1 MKIDYN
7 AIKRCIVKC
16 CKQESPVTLDFR
28 VNPDKLNTMVE
39 EYDLTFLDNFIESKP
54 VMFSDVPLISE
65 YFKKQK
71 LSWFNRSREYVVLSF
86 ILTESIDREAEEL
99 IRQLRDKN
107 RQKDPGFDRVA
118 VMAKLLAN
126 YPCYNAVTVAYRSD
140 DPNRLDKNS
149 YTTIIRANVN
159 AISRE
164 EYEYYN
170 DDI

>member
-7 AIKRCIVKC
+7 IIKKCIIKS
-16 CKQESPVTLDFR
+16 CKQEGNVSLDFKI
-28 VNPDKLNTMVE
+28 NAEKLNSMVE
-39 EYDLTFLDNFIESKP
+39 ECSLTFLNNFTSSKP
-54 VMFSDVPLISE
+54 VTSLDIPLISE

-86 ILTESIDREAEEL
+86 ILTDAIDPKCEKMIKDL
-99 IRQLRDKN
+99 YDKN
-107 RQKDPGFDRVA
+107 KQKDPDFDRVA
-118 VMAKLLAN
+118 VISDILAN

-140 DPNRLDKNS
+140 DPNRLGKNS

-164 EYEYYN
+164 EYEYN
-170 DDI
+170 EQDI